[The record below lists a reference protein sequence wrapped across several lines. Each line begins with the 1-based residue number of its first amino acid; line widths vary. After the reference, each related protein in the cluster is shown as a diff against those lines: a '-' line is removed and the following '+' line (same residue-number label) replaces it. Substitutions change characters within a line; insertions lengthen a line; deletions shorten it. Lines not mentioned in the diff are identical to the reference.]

1 MAIGY
6 ILIKGE
12 PGQEHRILDKLY
24 EVKEIVELS
33 PLSPLFREYTF
44 IAKIQEENLE
54 ELGISIVEKI
64 RSIDGVLDINT
75 LATSTM
81 F

>member
-1 MAIGY
+1 MTIGY

-12 PGQEHRILDKLY
+12 PGQEHKILNKLY

-75 LATSTM
+75 LTTSTM

>member
-1 MAIGY
+1 MEIGY

-24 EVKEIVELS
+24 GLKEIVELS
-33 PLSPLFREYTF
+33 PLSPLFREYSF
-44 IAKIQEENLE
+44 IAKIQEENIE

-75 LATSTM
+75 LTTSTM

>member
-1 MAIGY
+1 MTIGY

-12 PGQEHRILDKLY
+12 PG
-24 EVKEIVELS
+24 
-33 PLSPLFREYTF
+33 
-44 IAKIQEENLE
+44 KIQEENLE

-75 LATSTM
+75 LTTSTM

>member
-1 MAIGY
+1 MTIGY

-12 PGQEHRILDKLY
+12 PGQEHKILNKLY

-33 PLSPLFREYTF
+33 PLSPLFREYSF
-44 IAKIQEENLE
+44 IAKIQEENIE

-75 LATSTM
+75 LTTSTM